1 MKPQE
6 KQFHRFLFDISNTFV
21 NQEEMNIAPF
31 QDLAFAMLN
40 TDEKIESIVKQTL
53 KRHNNS
59 YEAQLD
65 TNDLLR
71 AKRIS
76 RGFSLLDAYSAFLYF
91 ETIMNNDLI
100 SDGFL
105 IALQFLDQTG
115 QVSEKEL
122 FNQFFDLLTMLG
134 FGGSG
139 SPTYEIEVI
148 NYD

>member
-6 KQFHRFLFDISNTFV
+6 KCFYEYLIEIAKAFA

-40 TDEKIESIVKQTL
+40 TDEKIGSIVKQTL

-76 RGFSLLDAYSAFLYF
+76 RPFSLLDAYQALLNLEGVLNNHLIGDAFLCMLQVLEQTEQVTEVKLY
-91 ETIMNNDLI
+91 NDFFKL
-100 SDGFL
+100 L
-105 IALQFLDQTG
+105 
-115 QVSEKEL
+115 KE
-122 FNQFFDLLTMLG
+122 FG

-139 SPTYEIEVI
+139 SPMYEIEVI